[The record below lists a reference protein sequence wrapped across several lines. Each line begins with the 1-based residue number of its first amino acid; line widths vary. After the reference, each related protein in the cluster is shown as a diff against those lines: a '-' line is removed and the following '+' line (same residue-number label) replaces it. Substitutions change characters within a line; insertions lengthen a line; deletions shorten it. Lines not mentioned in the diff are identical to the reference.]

1 MNFSKRHGYEK
12 ETPLQFECMSKELKT
27 EIHNMIRNIEN
38 EMSWQVVNGS
48 FLLRDTY
55 DYLWSHH
62 FCLDSDDFKRHYA
75 YSGTKEVKKLYD
87 QLSWN
92 KVFDYIEEYCELIRD
107 ISKKH
112 YKKLCKLLNQTLEK
126 HNSAYRILEGKI
138 IPISN
143 DQELDEISQ
152 ASHTPHQDINSHM
165 QKAIEIFSD
174 RENKDYPNVVKE
186 AITAVEAAVNTIN
199 QSPGK
204 TLGDALKTLS
214 DHLTIHPALIEA
226 FSKIYGYTS
235 DKRSG
240 IRHAIFEGSDCIP
253 DFADAKFMLVSCS
266 AFINYLLLKADK
278 SVLQI
283 KE

>member
-1 MNFSKRHGYEK
+1 
-12 ETPLQFECMSKELKT
+12 
-27 EIHNMIRNIEN
+27 
-38 EMSWQVVNGS
+38 
-48 FLLRDTY
+48 
-55 DYLWSHH
+55 
-62 FCLDSDDFKRHYA
+62 
-75 YSGTKEVKKLYD
+75 
-87 QLSWN
+87 
-92 KVFDYIEEYCELIRD
+92 
-107 ISKKH
+107 
-112 YKKLCKLLNQTLEK
+112 
-126 HNSAYRILEGKI
+126 
-138 IPISN
+138 
-143 DQELDEISQ
+143 
-152 ASHTPHQDINSHM
+152 M